1 MVGARLLNRMPIAS
15 INPATGQKVNEF
27 SPFADAEIEK
37 RLSGAEEAFRKYR
50 RTTFTER
57 SELLHAVTEL
67 LFQEKDKFAGIIT
80 LEMGKLFRD
89 SVAEIEK
96 CARGC
101 QFYAENGERFLE
113 DEAAQ
118 TDAAQSYVQYQPLGP
133 VLAIMPWN
141 FPFWQVFRFAAPALT
156 AGNVGL
162 LKHASN
168 VPQCA
173 LAIEEIFCRAGFDGG
188 VFQTLLI
195 EPEQVEKL
203 IVDPRVKAITLTG
216 SDKAGSVVASTAAR
230 EIKKTVLEL
239 GGSDAFIVMPSA
251 DFERALSTA
260 VKARTINTG
269 QSCIAAKRFMIA
281 DQIYDEFLDQFVARM
296 RALKIGDPTDE
307 TTEIGP
313 LATEHILQGVHD
325 QVQKT
330 IAAGAKLLTGGNR
343 IHRPGFFYE
352 PTVLVDVPA
361 ESPAYHEELFGP
373 VASVFRVR
381 NADDAI
387 QLANDTAFGLGSSA
401 WTNDREEQKRFASD
415 LETGMVFINAM
426 VASDPRLPF
435 GGVKRSGFGRELGA
449 AGIREF
455 TNTKTIWIS

>member
-1 MVGARLLNRMPIAS
+1 MFRLMPIAT
-15 INPATGQKVNEF
+15 INPTTGEKLKEF
-27 SPFADAEIEK
+27 SPFDDAEIEK
-37 RLSGAEEAFRKYR
+37 RLKRAEDAFKKYR
-50 RTTFTER
+50 RTMFTER

-67 LFQEKDKFAGIIT
+67 LFQEKEKFAEIIT

-89 SVAEIEK
+89 SVAEIAK

-101 QFYAENGERFLE
+101 RFYAENGERFLE
-113 DEAAQ
+113 DEPAQ

-195 EPEQVEKL
+195 EPERVEKL

-216 SDKAGSVVASTAAR
+216 SDRAGSVVASMAAR

-296 RALKIGDPTDE
+296 RALKIGDPMDE
-307 TTEIGP
+307 ATEIGP

-343 IHRPGFFYE
+343 IHGTGFFYE
-352 PTVLVDVPA
+352 PTVLVDVPT
-361 ESPAYHEELFGP
+361 ESPAYREELFGP
-373 VASVFRVR
+373 VAAVFRVR

-387 QLANDTAFGLGSSA
+387 QLANDTTFGLGSSA

>member
-1 MVGARLLNRMPIAS
+1 MPIAS
-15 INPATGQKVNEF
+15 INPATGKKLKEF
-27 SPFADAEIEK
+27 SAFDNAEIEK
-37 RLSGAEEAFRKYR
+37 RLGLADNGFKKYR
-50 RTTFTER
+50 RTTFIQR
-57 SELLHAVTEL
+57 SELLDAVAEL
-67 LFQEKDKFAGIIT
+67 LFQEKEKLSEIIT

-89 SVAEIEK
+89 SLAEIEK

-101 QFYAENGERFLE
+101 RFYSENGERFLE
-113 DEAAQ
+113 DELAQ
-118 TDAAQSYVQYQPLGP
+118 TDAAKSYVQYQPLGP

-141 FPFWQVFRFAAPALT
+141 FPFWQVFRFAAPALM
-156 AGNVGL
+156 AGNAGL

-173 LAIEEIFCRAGFDGG
+173 LAIEEIFCRAGFDDG

-195 EPEQVEKL
+195 DPHQVEK
-203 IVDPRVKAITLTG
+203 IIADPRVKAVTLTG
-216 SDKAGSVVASTAAR
+216 SERAGGAVASAAAR
-230 EIKKTVLEL
+230 EIKKSVLEL

-251 DFERALSTA
+251 DFESALSTA

-296 RALKIGDPTDE
+296 RALKIGDPMDE

-313 LATEHILQGVHD
+313 LATEPILKGVHD

-330 IAAGAKLLTGGNR
+330 IAMGAKLLTGGNR
-343 IHRPGFFYE
+343 IHGAGFFYE
-352 PTVLVDVPA
+352 PSVLVDVPKD
-361 ESPAYHEELFGP
+361 SPAYREEVFGP
-373 VASVFRVR
+373 VAAVFRVR
-381 NADDAI
+381 DAHNAI
-387 QLANDTAFGLGSSA
+387 QLANDTTFGLGSSA
-401 WTNDREEQKRFASD
+401 WTNDPEEQKLFTSQLD
-415 LETGMVFINAM
+415 SGMVFINAM